1 MRREK
6 INIKIKKIKKN
17 KKNKKIKKKSNMRTV
32 RIVFKK
38 KGGRKKTKRKIDRT
52 LKNLNRMK
60 KKEIMN
66 ELSKNKIKAH
76 RGSPTSVLRDILF
89 YKKTTGI
96 NIVRD
101 Y

>member
-6 INIKIKKIKKN
+6 INIRKKHKK
-17 KKNKKIKKKSNMRTV
+17 KKTKSNMRTV
-32 RIVFKK
+32 KIIFKK
-38 KGGRKKTKRKIDRT
+38 KGGRKRTKRKIDKT

>member
-6 INIKIKKIKKN
+6 INIRKKHKK
-17 KKNKKIKKKSNMRTV
+17 KKTKSNMRTV
-32 RIVFKK
+32 KIIFKK
-38 KGGRKKTKRKIDRT
+38 KGGRKRTKRKIDKT

-60 KKEIMN
+60 KKDIMN
-66 ELSKNKIKAH
+66 ELSKNKIKAN

>member
-1 MRREK
+1 MNDFLKFIE
-6 INIKIKKIKKN
+6 NKIKKN
-17 KKNKKIKKKSNMRTV
+17 IKVESILIKDNSYLHKKHKFFDSEKYH
-32 RIVFKK
+32 
-38 KGGRKKTKRKIDRT
+38 
-52 LKNLNRMK
+52 LKLEIESSYLNA
-60 KKEIMN
+60 
-66 ELSKNKIKAH
+66 LNKIKAH

>member
-6 INIKIKKIKKN
+6 INIRKKHKK
-17 KKNKKIKKKSNMRTV
+17 KKTKSNMRTV
-32 RIVFKK
+32 KIIFKK
-38 KGGRKKTKRKIDRT
+38 KGRRKRTKRKIDKT

-60 KKEIMN
+60 KKDIMN

>member
-6 INIKIKKIKKN
+6 INIRKKHKRHKKN
-17 KKNKKIKKKSNMRTV
+17 KIKSNMRTV
-32 RIVFKK
+32 KIIFKK
-38 KGGRKKTKRKIDRT
+38 KGGRKRTKKKIDKT

-60 KKEIMN
+60 KKDIMN

>member
-6 INIKIKKIKKN
+6 INIKKKHKKH
-17 KKNKKIKKKSNMRTV
+17 KKKSNMRTV
-32 RIVFKK
+32 KIIFKK
-38 KGGRKKTKRKIDRT
+38 KGGRKRTKRKIDKT

-60 KKEIMN
+60 KKDIMN

>member
-6 INIKIKKIKKN
+6 INIRKKHKK
-17 KKNKKIKKKSNMRTV
+17 KKTKSNMRTV
-32 RIVFKK
+32 KIIFKK
-38 KGGRKKTKRKIDRT
+38 KGGRKRTKRKIDKT

-60 KKEIMN
+60 KKDIMN